1 MEAFAIGVTLKHR
14 LATILQLGIPIILA
28 MLSQSMINLV
38 DAALVG
44 PLGDQALAAVGA
56 GSYANFVALSL
67 LAGLSTAI
75 QAQVARRIGEG
86 KLNHCAVPVNHGLLL
101 AFLFA
106 LPLSLVLV
114 FLAPWLLQLFST
126 SSEQIHHSA
135 TLYFQIRVM
144 ALTAAAMNLSFRGF
158 WNGVGEPKVFLV
170 LLVITH
176 IGNALMSYLLIYG
189 RLGLPAMGVSGA
201 ALGTFF
207 SMYLGALLNLWM
219 LHRRT
224 PHQGFLYNWG
234 TRDALVRMIKL
245 AIPDSLQ
252 QTLFALGM
260 MILFVIISR
269 LGVRE
274 MAIVHVL
281 MNISLVLILPGIG
294 LGMAAN
300 TLVSRSLGAKQPE
313 QAWRWGQDVM
323 YIAWALLFTL
333 SLPLILFPSQILGLF
348 LHQPDLLEMGAAP
361 LQLTG
366 LGLVLDAPALVF
378 VQALLGAG
386 ANRTVLCIRFVAQWL
401 ILLPLSWLAGPVL
414 GFGLTVVWAIPLLQ
428 RALCSLAFF
437 LVWYSRRWCRIII

>member
-1 MEAFAIGVTLKHR
+1 
-14 LATILQLGIPIILA
+14 
-28 MLSQSMINLV
+28 MLSQSLINLV

-56 GSYANFVALSL
+56 GSYANFVALSV
-67 LAGLSTAI
+67 LAGLSAAI
-75 QAQVARRIGEG
+75 QAQVARRVGEN
-86 KLNHCAVPVNHGLLL
+86 KLEVCAVPVNHGLLV

-106 LPLSLVLV
+106 LPLSLVLTTA
-114 FLAPWLLQLFST
+114 APWLLELFST
-126 SSEQIHHSA
+126 TSEQIHNDA
-135 TLYFQIRVM
+135 TVYFQIRVM

-158 WNGVGEPKVFLV
+158 WNGIGESKVFMI
-170 LLVITH
+170 LLVTTH
-176 IGNALMSYLLIYG
+176 ISNALLSYLLIYG
-189 RLGLPAMGVSGA
+189 KLGLPAMGVSGA

-207 SMYLGALLNLWM
+207 SMYIGALLNLWM

-224 PHQGFLYNWG
+224 PCQGFLLNWG
-234 TRDALVRMIKL
+234 SRESLIHMIKL
-245 AIPDSLQ
+245 AVPDSLQ

-260 MILFVIISR
+260 MLLFAIVAR

-313 QAWRWGQDVM
+313 QAWRWGVDVM
-323 YIAWALLFTL
+323 YLASFMLLIL
-333 SLPLILFPSQILGLF
+333 SLPLILFPQQVLGFF
-348 LHQPDLLEMGAAP
+348 LYDPELLAMGAAP

-366 LGLVLDAPALVF
+366 LGLILDAPALVF
-378 VQALLGAG
+378 IQALLGAG

-414 GFGLTVVWAIPLLQ
+414 GLGLTVVWIIPTLQ
-428 RALCSLAFF
+428 RALCSAAFF
-437 LVWYSRRWCRIII
+437 AVWYSRRWCRIRI

>member
-1 MEAFAIGVTLKHR
+1 MKHR
-14 LATILQLGIPIILA
+14 LNTILQLGIPIILA
-28 MLSQSMINLV
+28 MLSQSLINLV

-67 LAGLSTAI
+67 LAGLSAAI
-75 QAQVARRIGEG
+75 QAQVARRVGEG
-86 KLNHCAVPVNHGLLL
+86 KSQFCAIPVNHGLLI

-106 LPLSLVLV
+106 LPLSLILM
-114 FLAPWLLQLFST
+114 LAAPWLLKLFST
-126 SSEQIHHSA
+126 GSEQIHNDA
-135 TLYFQIRVM
+135 TVYFQIRVM

-158 WNGVGEPKVFLV
+158 WNGVGEPKIFLL

-176 IGNALMSYLLIYG
+176 LGNALISYLLIYG
-189 RLGLPAMGVSGA
+189 KLGLPAMGVSGA

-207 SMYLGALLNLWM
+207 SMYIGALLNLWM
-219 LHRRT
+219 LHNRT
-224 PHQGFLYNWG
+224 PHQGFLCNWG
-234 TRDALVRMIKL
+234 SRELLVRMVKL

-260 MILFVIISR
+260 MLLFVIVSR

-300 TLVSRSLGAKQPE
+300 TLVSQSLGARQPE
-313 QAWRWGQDVM
+313 QAWRWGVDVM
-323 YIAWALLFTL
+323 YIASFMLLVL
-333 SLPLILFPSQILGLF
+333 SLPLIVYPKQILGFF
-348 LHQPDLLEMGAAP
+348 LYDPELLAMGATP

-366 LGLVLDAPALVF
+366 LGLILDAPSLVF
-378 VQALLGAG
+378 IQALLGAG
-386 ANRTVLCIRFVAQWL
+386 ANRTVLCIRFIAQWL

-414 GFGLTVVWAIPLLQ
+414 GLGLTEVWIIPTLQ

-437 LVWYSRRWCRIII
+437 MVWYSRRWCRITI

>member
-1 MEAFAIGVTLKHR
+1 MKRR
-14 LATILQLGIPIILA
+14 LSTIMQLGIPIILA
-28 MLSQSMINLV
+28 MLSQSLINLV

-44 PLGDQALAAVGA
+44 PLGDEALAAVGA

-67 LAGLSTAI
+67 LAGLSAAI
-75 QAQVARRIGEG
+75 QAQVARRTGEG
-86 KLNHCAVPVNHGLLL
+86 KWQLGAVPVNHGILV

-106 LPLSLVLV
+106 LPLSLVLA

-126 SSEQIHHSA
+126 SSQAIHDNA

-158 WNGVGEPKVFLV
+158 WNGVGEPKVFLA
-170 LLVITH
+170 LLIFTH
-176 IGNALMSYLLIYG
+176 IGNASISYVLIYG
-189 RLGLPAMGVSGA
+189 KLGLPAMGVSGA

-207 SMYLGALLNLWM
+207 SMYMGALLNLWM

-234 TRDALVRMIKL
+234 SRESLVRMIKL

-260 MILFVIISR
+260 MLLFVIVSR
-269 LGVRE
+269 LGVKE

-300 TLVSRSLGAKQPE
+300 TLVSRSLGARQPE

-323 YIAWALLFTL
+323 YVASFMLLVL
-333 SLPLILFPSQILGLF
+333 SLPLILFPKQVLGLF
-348 LHQPDLLEMGAAP
+348 LYDPELLVMGSTP

-366 LGLVLDAPALVF
+366 LGLALDAPGLVF
-378 VQALLGAG
+378 IQALLGAG

-414 GFGLTVVWAIPLLQ
+414 GFGLTVVWIIPTLQ

-437 LVWYSRRWCRIII
+437 MVWHSRRWCKIII